1 MVNGLEESA
10 RGKEPDYE
18 KKVDFSDLTRRR
30 LSHTGIRFREENG
43 FFLFGV
49 CFFFWGGGYNGF
61 FLFFVFLLFFLK
73 RIHNEGES
81 LSKFR
86 V

>member
-43 FFLFGV
+43 VFLFGGLLG
-49 CFFFWGGGYNGF
+49 FFGGG
-61 FLFFVFLLFFLK
+61 V
-73 RIHNEGES
+73 
-81 LSKFR
+81 
-86 V
+86 